1 MNMEEE
7 EILIKKNV
15 EPHIMKLSFNPN
27 GTHIIQKLITCF
39 EENNREFLNDF
50 IIDNLTQISMNVNG
64 ICVVCSV

>member
-7 EILIKKNV
+7 ELLIKRTV
-15 EPHIMKLSFNPN
+15 EPHILKLSFNAN

-39 EENNREFLNDF
+39 EENNRMFLNDF

-64 ICVVCSV
+64 ICVVNIF